1 MEKRLW
7 LQHSRLKLKKNKTLG
22 QSSFL
27 KIFLKFKVFGKYK
40 QEENSWIAN
49 IFVDMNL

>member
-1 MEKRLW
+1 MVATQPPEIK
-7 LQHSRLKLKKNKTLG
+7 KKNKTLG

-40 QEENSWIAN
+40 QEENS
-49 IFVDMNL
+49 